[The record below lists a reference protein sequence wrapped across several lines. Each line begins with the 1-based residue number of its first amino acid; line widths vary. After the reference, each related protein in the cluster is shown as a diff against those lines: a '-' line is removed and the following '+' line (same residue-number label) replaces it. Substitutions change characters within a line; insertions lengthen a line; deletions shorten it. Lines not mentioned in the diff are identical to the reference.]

1 MQAVIM
7 VAGKSTRT
15 YPLTLTRPK
24 PLLPFMNRPLIE
36 HSLDQM
42 VGIFDEVILIVGY
55 MKESIEQVMG
65 DDYRGIKI
73 VYQEQKEQLGTGHAI
88 LQAKPHI
95 RGRFVAMNGDD
106 LFARQDLEE
115 LVKLEN
121 GALVKRV
128 KDPSLYGVYKVD
140 EQNRVLELVE
150 KPKEFV
156 SDLVNIGCYSFAP
169 DIFTKIEHT
178 KPSVRGEIEI
188 VDAILET
195 ARETEFKVLPI
206 QGFWLPTGFAWDL
219 LKHQEKFMPEMAES
233 LTYGDIEPGAKIH
246 GVVQIGKNSTIKS
259 GAYIEG
265 PVIIGENCVIGPN
278 CYIRGNTSVGNNCRI
293 GHGVEI
299 KNSILMD
306 NSVVS
311 HLCYVGDTVIGTN
324 CNLGGGTITA
334 NKRHDDEPVQSMIKG
349 KLVNT
354 ERLKLG
360 AIISD
365 GSQTGIHTSL
375 YPGRKLWPGM
385 STLPGEVVKKD
396 IMPDESEW

>member
-42 VGIFDEVILIVGY
+42 VGIFDKVILIVGY

-88 LQAKPHI
+88 LQAKSHI

-106 LFARQDLEE
+106 LFARQDLER

-128 KDPSLYGVYKVD
+128 KDPSQYGVYKVD

-150 KPKEFV
+150 KPQEFV
-156 SDLVNIGCYSFAP
+156 SDLVNIGCYSFTP

-178 KPSVRGEIEI
+178 KRSVRGEIEI

-219 LKHQEKFMPEMAES
+219 LKHQEKFMPEMTES
-233 LTYGDIEPGAKIH
+233 LTYGEIEPGAKIH
-246 GVVQIGKNSTIKS
+246 GVVQIGKNSTLKS

-278 CYIRGNTSVGNNCRI
+278 CYIRGNTSIGNNCRI

-349 KLVNT
+349 QRVNT

-365 GSQTGIHTSL
+365 GSQTGIHTSI

-385 STLPGEVVKKD
+385 TTLPGELVKKD
-396 IMPDESEW
+396 IMPDENKE

>member
-106 LFARQDLEE
+106 LFARQDLER
-115 LVKLEN
+115 LVELEN

-140 EQNRVLELVE
+140 EKNRVLELVE

-156 SDLVNIGCYSFAP
+156 SDLVNIGCYSFTP
-169 DIFTKIEHT
+169 DIFTKIEHI

-195 ARETEFKVLPI
+195 ARKTVFKVLPI

-219 LKHQEKFMPEMAES
+219 LKHQEKFMPEMTES
-233 LTYGDIEPGAKIH
+233 QTYGEIEPGAKIH
-246 GVVQIGKNSTIKS
+246 GVVRIGKNSTLKS

-278 CYIRGNTSVGNNCRI
+278 CYIRGNTSIGNNCRI

-311 HLCYVGDTVIGTN
+311 HLCYVGDTIIGSN

-365 GSQTGIHTSL
+365 GSQTGIHTSI

-396 IMPDESEW
+396 LMPEESEW